1 MDSYEKHYS
10 IDPGKGT
17 KMEGCPYSFY
27 EDGHDV
33 HEFIIPPKG
42 YAFTGFRFEP
52 LPNNQIYDG
61 KLVAQ
66 YEKVSVHD
74 RLTSNL
80 WKALIPVSIT
90 TVISVVVLLAVSIFR
105 EPTPSRPSYRP
116 PRPVIAA
123 ADTAKP
129 KTETPSKTEPE
140 KVQEPVAKQEPVKT
154 PEAPVVAQPETKP
167 ETPAAPKPETKP
179 EVVQQPAQPTVQ
191 EQTKPETETPQVA
204 ANDPNAQFK
213 EEFWSLIHKREPKM
227 DSYHNLYVNNK
238 GKVKG
243 DEYDYLR
250 FIILENTKAFKA
262 WYAKL
267 KDIPESQLQN
277 INSVAGLRHVIH

>member
-1 MDSYEKHYS
+1 M
-10 IDPGKGT
+10 
-17 KMEGCPYSFY
+17 
-27 EDGHDV
+27 
-33 HEFIIPPKG
+33 
-42 YAFTGFRFEP
+42 
-52 LPNNQIYDG
+52 
-61 KLVAQ
+61 
-66 YEKVSVHD
+66 
-74 RLTSNL
+74 
-80 WKALIPVSIT
+80 
-90 TVISVVVLLAVSIFR
+90 
-105 EPTPSRPSYRP
+105 
-116 PRPVIAA
+116 
-123 ADTAKP
+123 
-129 KTETPSKTEPE
+129 
-140 KVQEPVAKQEPVKT
+140 
-154 PEAPVVAQPETKP
+154 
-167 ETPAAPKPETKP
+167 
-179 EVVQQPAQPTVQ
+179 VQQPAQPTVQ

>member
-1 MDSYEKHYS
+1 MEKHYS

-33 HEFIIPPKG
+33 REFIIPPRG

-61 KLVAQ
+61 KLVAE

-80 WKALIPVSIT
+80 WKALIPISIT
-90 TVISVVVLLAVSIFR
+90 TVISVVALLAVSIFR
-105 EPTPSRPSYRP
+105 EPTPEP
-116 PRPVIAA
+116 PRRYHQPVIAA

-129 KTETPSKTEPE
+129 AETPEKAEPSKP
-140 KVQEPVAKQEPVKT
+140 QEPLAKQEPAKKPET
-154 PEAPVVAQPETKP
+154 PAATKPETKP
-167 ETPAAPKPETKP
+167 ETPAAPKHETKP
-179 EVVQQPAQPTVQ
+179 EQQPALPTTQQP
-191 EQTKPETETPQVA
+191 TKPETETPQAA
-204 ANDPNAQFK
+204 ANDLNAQFK
-213 EEFWSLIHKREPKM
+213 DEFWSLIHKREPKM

-243 DEYDYLR
+243 EEYDYLR
-250 FIILENTKAFKA
+250 FVILENTKAFKE
-262 WYAKL
+262 WYSKL
-267 KDIPESQLQN
+267 KAMPDSQLQN
-277 INSVAGLRHVIH
+277 INSVAGLRHAIH

>member
-154 PEAPVVAQPETKP
+154 PETPVVAQPETCRSQ
-167 ETPAAPKPETKP
+167 ARN
-179 EVVQQPAQPTVQ
+179 
-191 EQTKPETETPQVA
+191 QT
-204 ANDPNAQFK
+204 
-213 EEFWSLIHKREPKM
+213 
-227 DSYHNLYVNNK
+227 
-238 GKVKG
+238 
-243 DEYDYLR
+243 
-250 FIILENTKAFKA
+250 
-262 WYAKL
+262 
-267 KDIPESQLQN
+267 
-277 INSVAGLRHVIH
+277 